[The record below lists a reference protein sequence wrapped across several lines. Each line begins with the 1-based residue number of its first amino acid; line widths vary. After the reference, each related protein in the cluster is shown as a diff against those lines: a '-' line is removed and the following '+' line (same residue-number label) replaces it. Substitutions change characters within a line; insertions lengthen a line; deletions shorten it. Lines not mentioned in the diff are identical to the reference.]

1 VWLGSVCNAARR
13 GPGEASSAPAQPVFL
28 LQEPVA
34 YRVYQRDLQ
43 GRAQIPLVIV
53 PSQKEASVISAELT
67 GVAPG
72 VCWFA
77 DGKFHGVPTGG
88 PYAVNARMKV
98 GGAEQVVSVGPLF
111 VGDLWVLAGQSNMQ
125 GYGDLIDVT
134 TPDPR
139 VMSLELD
146 RTWAPAK
153 EPLHWWLLDPARQ
166 KIHPKG
172 SGLGLSF
179 AKTVV
184 QRTNVPIG
192 LIPCAVGGTYMTQ
205 WDPAKKNEGRRSL
218 YGSMLLQI
226 KNAGGR
232 IKGLLWYQGE
242 AESNE
247 PNLKAYPQVFPALIA
262 AIRADLHQPELP
274 FYLVQIGRFAALNDA
289 ARKYWN
295 GVQEVQRR
303 IPERIPHTAVVA
315 AIDLELDDPIHVGTQ
330 GLKRAGQRLALVAL
344 RELYGYAGATSPNL
358 DKVEQGPDQTLIVK
372 FKGVNVQGRAGAA
385 PGLVGA
391 GDVRSIGLRPARH
404 ISGFSIRNTE
414 EVEIVPI
421 FDAAVGTSHDTVVL
435 KLAGEIP
442 KKAQLWYGHGHNPYC
457 NLTDSLDMAVPAF
470 GPIPLDDEPTTKP
483 SSMATAR

>member
-1 VWLGSVCNAARR
+1 MSSPNTPIARAVSKLLRESPVLRSVGAAAMTCRSLLSQAAHSAFTALLVVWLGSVCNAARR

-153 EPLHWWLLDPARQ
+153 
-166 KIHPKG
+166 
-172 SGLGLSF
+172 
-179 AKTVV
+179 
-184 QRTNVPIG
+184 
-192 LIPCAVGGTYMTQ
+192 
-205 WDPAKKNEGRRSL
+205 
-218 YGSMLLQI
+218 
-226 KNAGGR
+226 
-232 IKGLLWYQGE
+232 
-242 AESNE
+242 
-247 PNLKAYPQVFPALIA
+247 
-262 AIRADLHQPELP
+262 
-274 FYLVQIGRFAALNDA
+274 
-289 ARKYWN
+289 
-295 GVQEVQRR
+295 
-303 IPERIPHTAVVA
+303 
-315 AIDLELDDPIHVGTQ
+315 
-330 GLKRAGQRLALVAL
+330 
-344 RELYGYAGATSPNL
+344 
-358 DKVEQGPDQTLIVK
+358 
-372 FKGVNVQGRAGAA
+372 
-385 PGLVGA
+385 
-391 GDVRSIGLRPARH
+391 
-404 ISGFSIRNTE
+404 
-414 EVEIVPI
+414 
-421 FDAAVGTSHDTVVL
+421 
-435 KLAGEIP
+435 
-442 KKAQLWYGHGHNPYC
+442 
-457 NLTDSLDMAVPAF
+457 
-470 GPIPLDDEPTTKP
+470 
-483 SSMATAR
+483 